1 MRVLMV
7 CLGNICR
14 SPMAEGILRDLAA
27 TRGIELSVDSAGTYA
42 GHQGEAPDLR
52 AQDEMKKRGHSI
64 QRIRSRPMRPADFD
78 AFDRIFVMDK
88 SNYRDVLSMATDA
101 EMEKKVGLFLNQAW
115 PEKDLEVPDPYFGGQ
130 HGFERVYTLLERAA
144 EAFLDSI
151 DEQR

>member
-1 MRVLMV
+1 
-7 CLGNICR
+7 
-14 SPMAEGILRDLAA
+14 
-27 TRGIELSVDSAGTYA
+27 
-42 GHQGEAPDLR
+42 
-52 AQDEMKKRGHSI
+52 
-64 QRIRSRPMRPADFD
+64 MRPADFD

-101 EMEKKVGLFLNQAW
+101 AMEKKVGLFLNQAW

>member
-27 TRGIELSVDSAGTYA
+27 TRGIDLTVDSAATYA
-42 GHQGEAPDLR
+42 GHEGEAPDPR
-52 AQDEMKKRGHSI
+52 AQAEMKKRGHSI
-64 QRIRSRPMRPADFD
+64 QRIRSRPLTPADFD
-78 AFDRIFVMDK
+78 RFDRIFVMDK
-88 SNYRDVLSMATDA
+88 SNYQNAQAIAPNPVAA
-101 EMEKKVGLFLNQAW
+101 GKVHLFLNQAW
-115 PEKDLEVPDPYFGGQ
+115 PGKDLEVPDPYFGGQ
-130 HGFERVYTLLERAA
+130 QGFERVYTLLERAS

>member
-1 MRVLMV
+1 
-7 CLGNICR
+7 
-14 SPMAEGILRDLAA
+14 MAEGILRDLAA

-52 AQDEMKKRGHSI
+52 AQAEMKKRGHSI
-64 QRIRSRPMRPADFD
+64 QRIRSRPMRTADFD

-88 SNYRDVLSMATDA
+88 SNYRDVLSMASDA
-101 EMEKKVGLFLNQAW
+101 AMEKKVGLFLNQAW